1 MGDIYRTLK
10 EHDTEILK
18 HFNEVEISEN
28 TIRVTIPFNFPTTPK
43 SDMGDKVRDKVGVKL
58 NDTQR
63 KMLELLRDN
72 PNLTQP
78 QLMIALGL
86 GETAVQN
93 NISFLRNH
101 EFIRRIGS
109 KKTGYWEVIADEE

>member
-1 MGDIYRTLK
+1 MGSL
-10 EHDTEILK
+10 
-18 HFNEVEISEN
+18 
-28 TIRVTIPFNFPTTPK
+28 PFIQALCKNAFMIA
-43 SDMGDKVRDKVGVKL
+43 SLNASLLYHNVGDKVGDKVGVKL

-86 GETAVQN
+86 GETAAQN

-101 EFIRRIGS
+101 GFIRRIGS

>member
-1 MGDIYRTLK
+1 
-10 EHDTEILK
+10 
-18 HFNEVEISEN
+18 
-28 TIRVTIPFNFPTTPK
+28 
-43 SDMGDKVRDKVGVKL
+43 MGDKVGDKVGVKL

-86 GETAVQN
+86 GETAAQN

-101 EFIRRIGS
+101 GFIRRIGS

>member
-1 MGDIYRTLK
+1 
-10 EHDTEILK
+10 
-18 HFNEVEISEN
+18 
-28 TIRVTIPFNFPTTPK
+28 
-43 SDMGDKVRDKVGVKL
+43 MGDKVGDKVGVKL

-63 KMLELLRDN
+63 KMFKLLRDN

-93 NISFLRNH
+93 NISFLRSH